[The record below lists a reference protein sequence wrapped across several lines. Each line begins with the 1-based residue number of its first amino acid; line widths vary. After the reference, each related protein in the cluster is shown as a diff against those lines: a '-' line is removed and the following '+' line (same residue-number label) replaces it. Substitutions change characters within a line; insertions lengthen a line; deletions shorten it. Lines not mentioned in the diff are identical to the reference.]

1 MTTYTLVY
9 PPAHN
14 DTYVKAS
21 SKYSTFYWPY
31 FATDPAISL
40 TGSWADTTWV
50 SSTLTGQR
58 FHIDLGSSKIV
69 RRIYYENIHHI
80 GGFTNVG
87 AKNFTIWGS
96 DNAAAF
102 AELTYGTDT
111 NWTQLTTAASLFDQ
125 HVALDQ
131 ADPKYILVTNTV
143 AYRYYAFKFADN
155 YGNASYMGLKR
166 VSLMTE
172 DGYGAGVSVPR
183 LRTYVI
189 A

>member
-9 PPAHN
+9 PPAHS

-21 SKYSTFYWPY
+21 SKYNTSYWQY

-40 TGSWADTTWV
+40 TGSWANAAWV

-58 FHIDLGSSKIV
+58 FHIDLGEAKIV
-69 RRIYYENIHHI
+69 RRIYYENVHHL
-80 GGFTNVG
+80 GGFTTAG
-87 AKNFTIWGS
+87 AKNFTFWGS
-96 DNAAAF
+96 NNAAAF

-111 NWTQLTTAASLFDQ
+111 NWTQLTTGASLFDQ

-155 YGNASYMGLKR
+155 YGDTNYMGLKR

-172 DGYGAGVSVPR
+172 DGYAPPTTFIPHPVF
-183 LRTYVI
+183 L
-189 A
+189 